1 MALFCLICDFSRSL
15 FWNNIFWHSGISTFF
30 STFVGCSKV
39 THYKSFFN
47 ILNQFLDSRLHI
59 VLILSNADEMPIL
72 SYFMYY
78 YCTNSDQCA
87 VPGLHAHQGTHAP
100 THTYA
105 RARGRMVVH
114 TNYGRM
120 VTRPQILYSPKPYH
134 NHKGKSTRVES

>member
-1 MALFCLICDFSRSL
+1 MT
-15 FWNNIFWHSGISTFF
+15 HSKTFF
-30 STFVGCSKV
+30 I
-39 THYKSFFN
+39 

-59 VLILSNADEMPIL
+59 VLILSNADQMPIL
-72 SYFMYY
+72 CLSYLMYY

-120 VTRPQILYSPKPYH
+120 VTRSQILYSPKPYPTP
-134 NHKGKSTRVES
+134 KEKILALAKKMSLVL